1 MLIYNLEF
9 AVYIIDFPYGNL
21 YACDQIIDLFQFLYF
36 ISLWSGVFLKGKMI
50 AVNILLYI

>member
-1 MLIYNLEF
+1 M
-9 AVYIIDFPYGNL
+9 DFPYGNL
-21 YACDQIIDLFQFLYF
+21 YACDQIIDLFQFLNF